1 MADVPSAS
9 GVGASA
15 AQAGYQA
22 REAAKAKDAV
32 GADRANAKDRQVKAL
47 DESSSTVETED
58 GDTQVYTDAE
68 GSGSQ
73 GRPFEE
79 QGTGEDGVADEKESD
94 GVTRDDEG
102 QLHLDIEV

>member
-22 REAAKAKDAV
+22 REAAKAKDAA
-32 GADRANAKDRQVKAL
+32 GAERANAKDRQVKAL
-47 DESSSTVETED
+47 DDASSTVETED
-58 GDTQVYTDAE
+58 GDTQVYTDSE

-73 GRPFEE
+73 GRSFEE
-79 QGTGEDGVADEKESD
+79 QGAGEQGAADEGESN
-94 GVTRDDEG
+94 GVTRDDDG

>member
-22 REAAKAKDAV
+22 REAAKAKDAA
-32 GADRANAKDRQVKAL
+32 GAGRANAKDRQVKAL
-47 DESSSTVETED
+47 DEASSTVETED
-58 GDTQVYTDAE
+58 GDTQIYTDAE
-68 GSGSQ
+68 GSGGQ

-79 QGTGEDGVADEKESD
+79 QGTGEQGAADEKESD
-94 GVTRDDEG
+94 GVTRDDDG